1 MTNPFQNLFQ
11 DIGYRK
17 NFLIANNQQCPEDII
32 IQWRDF
38 VQDIEDGYNCVPP
51 EFDHDLNLVRADIDF
66 PLNSSDLQEFEDHK
80 NFCSAIHDID
90 KKFLSLTNEIK
101 FLPIEWNWWQ
111 RRVLKKAGPEYAD
124 FINIHWTEKYG
135 IRVEKI

>member
-17 NFLIANNQQCPEDII
+17 NFLKANNQQCPEDMI

-38 VQDIEDGYNCVPP
+38 VQDIEDGYNCIPP
-51 EFDHDLNLVRADIDF
+51 EFDHDLNLVRADIDI

-80 NFCSAIHDID
+80 NFCVSERLPPSG
-90 KKFLSLTNEIK
+90 FCRRGYRSL
-101 FLPIEWNWWQ
+101 Q
-111 RRVLKKAGPEYAD
+111 V
-124 FINIHWTEKYG
+124 
-135 IRVEKI
+135 